1 MLLKLR
7 DIDMYYGT
15 AQALKGI
22 SLEVKKG
29 ELITILGANGAGKT
43 TLLRTISGLNE
54 PRRGTIEF
62 EDKKIDRMSPDDIV
76 KLGISHCPE
85 GRKLFPQLTVLKNLT
100 LGAYVRRGDPQG
112 IRATIEE
119 VFNLFPVLQARQQ
132 QLAGTLSGGE
142 QQMLVISRGLMSK
155 PKLLMLDE
163 PSLGIAPL
171 LVDRIF
177 EVIKDINQRGTT
189 ILLVEQNAAIA
200 LSIANHGYVLETGEI
215 VLAGEAKRLLSEER
229 VKQAYLG
236 L

>member
-1 MLLKLR
+1 MLLKMR
-7 DIDMYYGT
+7 EVETYYGS

-22 SLEVKKG
+22 SLEIKKG

-54 PRRGTIEF
+54 PRRGWIEF
-62 EDKKIDRMSPDDIV
+62 EGQKIDRLSPDDIV

-85 GRKLFPQLTVLKNLT
+85 GRKLFPQMTVFKNLT
-100 LGAYVRRGDPQG
+100 LGAYVRRGDQHG
-112 IRATIEE
+112 IRETMEE
-119 VFNLFPVLQARQQ
+119 VFDLFPVFKERQQ

-142 QQMLVISRGLMSK
+142 QQMLVIGRALMSK

-200 LSIANHGYVLETGEI
+200 LSIADHGYVLETGEV
-215 VLAGEAKRLLSEER
+215 VLSGEAKQLLSEEN

>member
-1 MLLKLR
+1 MLLKMR
-7 DIDMYYGT
+7 EVETYYGS

-22 SLEVKKG
+22 SLEIKKG

-54 PRRGTIEF
+54 PRRGWIEF
-62 EDKKIDRMSPDDIV
+62 EGQKIDRLSPDDIV

-85 GRKLFPQLTVLKNLT
+85 GRKLFPQMTVFKNLT
-100 LGAYVRRGDPQG
+100 LGAYVRRGDQHG
-112 IRATIEE
+112 IRETMEG
-119 VFNLFPVLQARQQ
+119 VFDLFPVLKERQQ

-142 QQMLVISRGLMSK
+142 QQMLVIGRALMSK

-200 LSIANHGYVLETGEI
+200 LSIADHGYVMETGEV
-215 VLAGEAKRLLSEER
+215 VLSGEAKQLLSEEK

>member
-1 MLLKLR
+1 MLLKMR
-7 DIDMYYGT
+7 EVETYYGS

-22 SLEVKKG
+22 SLEIKKG
-29 ELITILGANGAGKT
+29 GLITILGANGAGKT

-54 PRRGTIEF
+54 PRRGWIEF
-62 EDKKIDRMSPDDIV
+62 EGQKIDRLSPDDIV

-85 GRKLFPQLTVLKNLT
+85 GRKLFPQMTVFKNLT
-100 LGAYVRRGDPQG
+100 LGAYVRRGDQHG
-112 IRATIEE
+112 IRETMEG
-119 VFNLFPVLQARQQ
+119 VFDLFPVLKERQQ

-142 QQMLVISRGLMSK
+142 QQMLVIGRALMSK

-200 LSIANHGYVLETGEI
+200 LSIADHGYVMETGEV
-215 VLAGEAKRLLSEER
+215 VLSGEAKQLLSEEK

>member
-7 DIDMYYGT
+7 DIETYYGT

-112 IRATIEE
+112 IRETIGE
-119 VFNLFPVLQARQQ
+119 VFKLFPVLQARQQ

-189 ILLVEQNAAIA
+189 ILLVEQNAAVALNIA
-200 LSIANHGYVLETGEI
+200 SHGYVLETGEV
-215 VLAGEAKRLLSEER
+215 VLSGEARQLLSEEK